1 MSERE
6 TGAEASPGT
15 RAIEH
20 DLTLLVRA
28 LEGLYRARKYPLD
41 RAQYLLLLA
50 LREGPRTS
58 GDLAVALG
66 LDHSTVTRQIAALE
80 KGGLI
85 TRRPNPRDRRSAL
98 IGASVE
104 GRARC
109 DAMQALRLS
118 RLEGMLAG
126 WEEADR
132 QRFAADIA
140 RFNALLR
147 ASKRRG

>member
-1 MSERE
+1 MPQ
-6 TGAEASPGT
+6 TADGANASPGT

-20 DLTLLVRA
+20 DLALLVRA

-50 LREGPRTS
+50 LRDGPRTS
-58 GDLAVALG
+58 GDLAAALG

-104 GRARC
+104 GRTRC
-109 DAMQALRLS
+109 DTMQALRLA
-118 RLEGMLAG
+118 RLEAMLAG
-126 WEEADR
+126 WDEADR
-132 QRFAADIA
+132 QRFASDIA
-140 RFNALLR
+140 RFSALLLT
-147 ASKRRG
+147 SKRGG

>member
-1 MSERE
+1 MPERE

-20 DLTLLVRA
+20 DLALLVRA
-28 LEGLYRARKYPLD
+28 LEGLYRARKHPLD

-58 GDLAVALG
+58 GDLAAALG

-104 GRARC
+104 GRTRC
-109 DAMQALRLS
+109 DEMQGQRLA
-118 RLEGMLAG
+118 RLEGLLAG
-126 WEEADR
+126 WDEAER
-132 QRFAADIA
+132 QRFATDIA